1 MDKKD
6 LQDKIED
13 FVDDVKEKFEPQAL
27 QRGVL
32 DILQE
37 KIVSRKL
44 LVFLTAT
51 GLLIGAGLDPDTW
64 GMIAMFYVG
73 GQSAIDAVQVWKHGK
88 L

>member
-32 DILQE
+32 DIVQE

>member
-1 MDKKD
+1 M
-6 LQDKIED
+6 QDKNED

-32 DILQE
+32 DIVQE